1 MNYWVEGQVV
11 GKKSWT
17 DNLYSLRV
25 DAPVEPFRAGQFTQ
39 LALDIDGERI
49 GRPYSF
55 VNAPDERPLEFHFI
69 AIPHGPLTDRL
80 QALRAGD
87 RIWVSARPAGF
98 FTLAEVPDAPH
109 LWLLATGTA
118 LGVFLSLLKTDE
130 LWARFGKVVLVH
142 AARTA
147 SELTYHDEIRG
158 FEARHPGRFTYIPFV
173 SREDT
178 DFAIRGRIPQAIED
192 GRLEE
197 RAGLPLRAQDSQV
210 MICGNPGMVRDTIR
224 VLEER
229 GLRRNKRSERGH
241 ITTEHYW

>member
-1 MNYWVEGQVV
+1 MNYWVEGRVV
-11 GKKSWT
+11 GKKRWT
-17 DNLYSLRV
+17 ENLYSLQV

-39 LALDIDGERI
+39 LGLDIDGERI

-80 QALRAGD
+80 QALEPGD
-87 RIWVSARPAGF
+87 PIWVHARAAGF
-98 FTLAEVPDAPH
+98 FTLAEVPDARH
-109 LWLLATGTA
+109 LWMLATGTA
-118 LGVFLSLLKTDE
+118 LGVFLSLLKTDDP
-130 LWARFGKVVLVH
+130 WTRFDKVVLVH

-147 SELTYHDEIRG
+147 SELAYGDEIRE
-158 FEARHPGRFTYIPFV
+158 FQARHPGRLIYIPYV

-178 DFAIRGRIPQAIED
+178 DFAIRARIPQTIAD

-197 RAGLPLRAQDSQV
+197 RAGIPLRPQDSQV
-210 MICGNPGMVRDTIR
+210 MLCGNPGMVRDSITA
-224 VLEER
+224 LEER
-229 GLRRNKRSERGH
+229 GFRRNKRSEPGH